1 MRIISGN
8 FKGRKLIEPLD
19 SNTRPLKDLTKESIF
34 NVIDHSRKFQ
44 FNFTNSDVLDIFSG
58 VGSFGLECVSRGCN
72 NVSFVESHRPALEI
86 LKKNIKKLEILKK
99 TKVYEEDIFN
109 FLDRYYD
116 HKKFDLIF
124 LDPPY
129 IFKNINTLFNR
140 IHSNQL
146 LKKNGILILHRHR
159 KEHDIIKNDF
169 VEIDVR
175 RYGISKIVFLKSGK

>member
-1 MRIISGN
+1 MRIISGSL
-8 FKGRKLIEPLD
+8 KGRKLIEPLD

-86 LKKNIKKLEILKK
+86 LKKNIKKLEILK
-99 TKVYEEDIFN
+99 

-116 HKKFDLIF
+116 NKNFDLIF

-129 IFKNINTLFNR
+129 IFKNINTLFNK

-159 KEHDIIKNDF
+159 KKFDFIKNNF

-175 RYGISKIVFLKSGK
+175 RYGISKIVFLKLGK